1 MKLSRMCKA
10 NYTVKPLR
18 RLARERSVSRNNGLY
33 YGKYALTPAE
43 DALMCGIN
51 TFTHMTTD
59 FDAHSKRHALRDSGT
74 FNPRSAEVR
83 HSLFAHS
90 EFFDP
95 QDLVQLKYE
104 TLRALEKDGYSIAQA
119 AGEFGLSR
127 PTIYQAQAHFR
138 KGGLPGLLPRQ
149 RGPRHPHKLTG
160 EVFAHLQDLRAK
172 EPELNAEELARRLRQ
187 RFKVK
192 LHRRTIEKALKAR
205 AKRGPQTTP

>member
-1 MKLSRMCKA
+1 MKLSRVCKA
-10 NYTVKPLR
+10 DYTAKPLR
-18 RLARERSVSRNNGLY
+18 RLIGERFLSRNNGLY
-33 YGKYALTPAE
+33 CGKYVLTPARST
-43 DALMCGIN
+43 LTCGIN

-59 FDAHSKRHALRDSGT
+59 SDAHAKRRALQDSGT

-83 HSLFAHS
+83 HSLFARS
-90 EFFDP
+90 GFFDP

-127 PTIYQAQAHFR
+127 PTIYQAQAHFQ
-138 KGGLPGLLPRQ
+138 KGGMPGLLPRP
-149 RGPRHPHKLTG
+149 RGPRRPHKLTG
-160 EVFAHLQDLRAK
+160 EVFAHLQDLREK
-172 EPELNAEELARRLRQ
+172 EPGLNAGELARRLRQ

-205 AKRGPQTTP
+205 AKRGPRTTP